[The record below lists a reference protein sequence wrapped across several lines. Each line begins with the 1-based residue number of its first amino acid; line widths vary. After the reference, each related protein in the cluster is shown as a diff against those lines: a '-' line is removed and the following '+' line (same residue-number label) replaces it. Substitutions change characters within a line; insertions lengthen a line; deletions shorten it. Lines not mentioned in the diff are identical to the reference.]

1 MENKSLVVTVPNS
14 FVSATL
20 GEISNDVD
28 LVEWDMTG
36 PSPVQR
42 IDIVIPP

>member
-1 MENKSLVVTVPNS
+1 VENKSLIVTVPNS

-20 GEISNDVD
+20 GEISDDVD

-36 PSPVQR
+36 RRRCNESTS
-42 IDIVIPP
+42 